1 MQSRLFGYHSD
12 CRRYND
18 QGVRSASNA
27 RPSRSRGRH
36 RRGRVKDLPGA
47 AGFVRRDPRGSRSAG
62 PQAHLFSI
70 LRLTDDGKLVLLST
84 LMLVP
89 LAGAGAIAL
98 APANALRACRPI
110 AIAAA
115 SAALALACLLFHL
128 FDPADPAIQLFE
140 THRWNPRFGTSF
152 SLGIDGI
159 SLPLVV
165 LAALLCLIAVL
176 ASASVRERIKG
187 YYLLMLL
194 LEAALFGVFMAR
206 DWSLFYV
213 FWELTLIPL
222 FFLID
227 RHGGENRHRAAINFV
242 LYTMG
247 GSVFMLI
254 GLLVLF
260 DASPSH
266 TFNMADMRAGAL
278 TLPVAAQTAIFVGFF
293 IGFAVKMPVFP
304 FHGWLPL
311 AHVEAPSPVSILLS
325 GVLLKMGSYGLI
337 RAVDTLPAG
346 ALALQGWLAALAV
359 ASMLY
364 GAVLAW
370 QQRDLK
376 AMVAYSSV
384 SHMGV
389 VLLGIAALNSAGLT
403 GAVMQMVAHGLVAG
417 ALFLLVGQLYERT
430 HTRDIAAYGSLA
442 GATPRFAMFTVIAF
456 VGAIGMPGTAG
467 FVAELH
473 ALIGGFERWGIWVVA
488 MSLAVLVSAAY
499 ALRTIGRLLTGPAR
513 PELAGITDMTM
524 AETAAAGL
532 LCAGILA
539 LGLLPAPALH
549 VIRSSVQEL
558 ARLF

>member
-1 MQSRLFGYHSD
+1 
-12 CRRYND
+12 
-18 QGVRSASNA
+18 
-27 RPSRSRGRH
+27 
-36 RRGRVKDLPGA
+36 
-47 AGFVRRDPRGSRSAG
+47 
-62 PQAHLFSI
+62 
-70 LRLTDDGKLVLLST
+70 VLLST

-89 LAGAGAIAL
+89 LAGAGLIAVTPTAAERFVRAIAVL
-98 APANALRACRPI
+98 ASGATLAFACSLIVR
-110 AIAAA
+110 
-115 SAALALACLLFHL
+115 
-128 FDPADPAIQLFE
+128 FDPTNPGIQLYE
-140 THRWNPRFGTSF
+140 THRWNPRFGTAF
-152 SLGIDGI
+152 SLGVDGI

-176 ASASVRERIKG
+176 ASTSVRERVKG
-187 YYLLMLL
+187 YYLLILL
-194 LEAALFGVFMAR
+194 LEASLFGVFMAR

-247 GSVFMLI
+247 GSVFMLV

-266 TFNMADMRAGAL
+266 TFNMADMKAGAL
-278 TLPVAAQTAIFVGFF
+278 TLPVAAQTAIFLGFF

-325 GVLLKMGSYGLI
+325 GILLKMGAYGLI

-346 ALALQGWLAALAV
+346 ALAMQSWMAALAL
-359 ASMLY
+359 ASLLY

-370 QQRDLK
+370 KQRDLK

-389 VLLGIAALNSAGLT
+389 VLLGIAALNTAGLT
-403 GAVMQMVAHGLVAG
+403 GAMMQMIAHGLVAG

-430 HTRDIAAYGSLA
+430 HTRDIADYGSLITT
-442 GATPRFAMFTVIAF
+442 TPRFAFFIVIAL

-467 FVAELH
+467 FIAELL
-473 ALIGGFERWGIWVVA
+473 ALVGGFERWGPWVVL
-488 MSLAVLVSAAY
+488 MSLAVLISAAY
-499 ALRTIGRLLTGPAR
+499 ALRTIGRLLTGPSR
-513 PELAGITDMTM
+513 PEMRGIADLTLT
-524 AETAAAGL
+524 ETATAAL
-532 LCAGILA
+532 LCAGIVA
-539 LGLLPAPALH
+539 LGVQPAAALRLIGGS
-549 VIRSSVQEL
+549 IREVS
-558 ARLF
+558 RLFGG

>member
-1 MQSRLFGYHSD
+1 
-12 CRRYND
+12 
-18 QGVRSASNA
+18 
-27 RPSRSRGRH
+27 
-36 RRGRVKDLPGA
+36 
-47 AGFVRRDPRGSRSAG
+47 
-62 PQAHLFSI
+62 
-70 LRLTDDGKLVLLST
+70 
-84 LMLVP
+84 MLVP

-98 APANALRACRPI
+98 APASATFSCR
-110 AIAAA
+110 AIALGVT
-115 SAALALACLLFHL
+115 SATLALACVLIRL
-128 FDPADPAIQLFE
+128 FDPADAGIQLFE
-140 THRWNPRFGTSF
+140 THSWNPRFGTSF
-152 SLGIDGI
+152 SLGIDGL

-165 LAALLCLIAVL
+165 LATLLCLIAVL
-176 ASASVRERIKG
+176 ASGSVRERVKG
-187 YYLLMLL
+187 YYLLLLL
-194 LEAALFGVFMAR
+194 LEAALLGVFLAR
-206 DWSLFYV
+206 DWSLFYI

-227 RHGGENRHRAAINFV
+227 RYGGENRHRAAINFV

-266 TFNMADMRAGAL
+266 SFSMADMKAGAL
-278 TLPVAAQTAIFVGFF
+278 ALPVAAQTAILLGFL

-325 GVLLKMGSYGLI
+325 GILLKMGSYGLI

-346 ALALQGWLAALAV
+346 AFALQDWLAGLALVSL
-359 ASMLY
+359 LY

-370 QQRDLK
+370 KQRDLK

-389 VLLGIAALNSAGLT
+389 VLLGIAALNAAGLT

-417 ALFLLVGQLYERT
+417 ALFLLVGQLYQRT
-430 HTRDIAAYGSLA
+430 HTRDVAAYGSLT
-442 GATPRFAMFTVIAF
+442 ATAPRFAMFTVIAF

-467 FVAELH
+467 FIAELH
-473 ALIGGFERWGIWVVA
+473 ALIGGFERWGPWVA
-488 MSLAVLVSAAY
+488 GMSLALLVSAAY
-499 ALRTIGRLLTGPAR
+499 AVRTIGRLLTGPPR
-513 PELAGITDMTM
+513 PEMQGIADMTM
-524 AETAAAGL
+524 IETAGAGL

-539 LGLLPAPALH
+539 LGLLPMPVLRL
-549 VIRSSVQEL
+549 IGRSIQEL
-558 ARLF
+558 ARTLGG

>member
-1 MQSRLFGYHSD
+1 
-12 CRRYND
+12 
-18 QGVRSASNA
+18 
-27 RPSRSRGRH
+27 
-36 RRGRVKDLPGA
+36 
-47 AGFVRRDPRGSRSAG
+47 
-62 PQAHLFSI
+62 
-70 LRLTDDGKLVLLST
+70 VLLNT

-89 LAGAGAIAL
+89 LAGAGLIAL
-98 APANALRACRPI
+98 VPARAERFI
-110 AIAAA
+110 RAFAVLA
-115 SAALALACLLFHL
+115 SAVTLALACAVVGL
-128 FDPADPAIQLFE
+128 FDPANPGIQLYE

-176 ASASVRERIKG
+176 ASGSLRERIKG
-187 YYLLMLL
+187 YYLLILL

-247 GSVFMLI
+247 GSVFMLV

-260 DASPSH
+260 DASPGH
-266 TFNMADMRAGAL
+266 TFNMADMKAGAL
-278 TLPVAAQTAIFVGFF
+278 TLPVAAQTAIFLGFF

-325 GVLLKMGSYGLI
+325 GILLKMGSYGLI

-346 ALALQGWLAALAV
+346 ALAMQAWMAALALL
-359 ASMLY
+359 SMLY

-370 QQRDLK
+370 KQRDLK

-430 HTRDIAAYGSLA
+430 HTRDIAHYGSLIGTA
-442 GATPRFAMFTVIAF
+442 PRFGLFTVIAF

-467 FVAELH
+467 FIAELH
-473 ALIGGFERWGIWVVA
+473 ALIGGFERWGPWVA
-488 MSLAVLVSAAY
+488 LMSLAVLISAAY
-499 ALRTIGRLLTGPAR
+499 AVRTIGRLLTGPVR
-513 PELAGITDMTM
+513 PEMRGVADLSLT
-524 AETAAAGL
+524 ETATAAL

-539 LGLLPAPALH
+539 LGFQPAAALR
-549 VIRSSVQEL
+549 VIGGSIREL
-558 ARLF
+558 SRAFGG